1 MQRVSCVCSKCLT
14 CAKCKMQNAVLL
26 FSPRIFARRRTG
38 ERFVDFHIVFLGF
51 LLWRRTDRRKG
62 AKLRGGEKS
71 RVSKTHPR
79 PTRQHQQS
87 TQHTKQQKQQ
97 INTGTWCIYHSS
109 IITIYFELLR
119 VESTYCTPPS
129 HTGHL
134 TSTVKR

>member
-1 MQRVSCVCSKCLT
+1 MLFCCF
-14 CAKCKMQNAVLL
+14 LL
-26 FSPRIFARRRTG
+26 AFLQEEG
-38 ERFVDFHIVFLGF
+38 QRFVDFHIVFLGF